1 MRWPWLHESFRWV
14 SCGLTQ
20 SNGTDICKAGL
31 NTIQTM
37 IILPGF
43 ITWMTQKGSINVPNS
58 KILAIV
64 LSTFNGWWTNSKSCL
79 MFWIGTEEWE
89 ALQESEKTAGS
100 KPREMLKETSG
111 QPKSIWK
118 QWCGVLLYDKRN
130 WWKNWN
136 SFQSLSRSSTSSLWE
151 SVG

>member
-1 MRWPWLHESFRWV
+1 
-14 SCGLTQ
+14 
-20 SNGTDICKAGL
+20 
-31 NTIQTM
+31 
-37 IILPGF
+37 
-43 ITWMTQKGSINVPNS
+43 
-58 KILAIV
+58 
-64 LSTFNGWWTNSKSCL
+64 
-79 MFWIGTEEWE
+79 
-89 ALQESEKTAGS
+89 
-100 KPREMLKETSG
+100 MLKETSG